1 MQTHKTLGL
10 LFVSLL
16 LLGIIITKRTLTKK
30 NTQWTVGILQ
40 TATHPALDAVT
51 QGFISELTNRL
62 GNKISFITQNAE
74 GSVSTMQTMAQ
85 GLRSNASVDI
95 LFTVATPAAQAMASL
110 EKEKPIIFAAVTDPQ
125 AAGLTQQQNITGV
138 TDMIDVKKQIE
149 LLHMLV
155 PHAQTVGLIFNRGEV
170 NSIALAEQIKA
181 ELKNKDVAVLE
192 FGVINESEIPA
203 AMQAACRKTDVILAP
218 TDNTVASTIK
228 VITSIAQRMQK
239 PVIVSDALLVSQG
252 ALAAQG
258 IDYAICGKQA
268 AQLAV
273 ELLQEGKQPGN
284 LAVVAPDSKAVINRQ
299 EFDRLQLHIPAALQQ
314 QLEYI

>member
-1 MQTHKTLGL
+1 MQTHKTVGL
-10 LFVSLL
+10 LFVSLT
-16 LLGIIITKRTLTKK
+16 LLGIIITKRTLTQK

-51 QGFISELTNRL
+51 QGFISELTSRL
-62 GNKISFITQNAE
+62 GNKISFIIQNAE
-74 GSVSTMQTMAQ
+74 GSVSSMQTMAQ

-125 AAGLTQQQNITGV
+125 AAGLTQHNITGV

-155 PHAQTVGLIFNRGEV
+155 PHAQTVGLIFNRGEI

-181 ELKNKDVAVLE
+181 ELKNKDISVLE

-273 ELLQEGKQPGN
+273 ELLQEGKQAGN

-299 EFDRLQLHIPAALQQ
+299 EFDRLQLNIPATLQQ